1 MEPLAG
7 IKVIDLTRILA
18 GPFCTQAMA
27 DAGADVL
34 KIEEPRKGDDTR
46 GWGPPFVKGESA
58 YFLAV
63 NRGKRSLTLNLKDPR
78 GRKLLWRL
86 LDGADVVVENFR
98 PGTLD
103 GMGFGEVEVR
113 ARYPRIVYASISG
126 YGPDGPWG
134 GRPGYD
140 AIIQGEGGLMSVTGP
155 ADGAPYR
162 AGASVADV
170 IAGMTAYQ
178 GILLALLRR
187 ERTGEGAHVDV
198 SLLESLL
205 ATLAYHSSTWLLAGE
220 VPARLGNRHPSL
232 APYET
237 FEAQD
242 GYVIVG
248 VGSDS
253 LWRSFC
259 AVLGEPA
266 LERDPR
272 FETNALRVT
281 NYDALS
287 AVLVP
292 RFRAR
297 PVEAWLAA
305 LEAVG
310 IPCGRVR
317 TVAEALENPQ
327 VAARGLLLQ
336 VEHPAIGGGR
346 YVGSPIHLDGASR
359 GSTRPPPL
367 LGEHTDEVL
376 RERLGLGP
384 EEVDGLR
391 RDGVV

>member
-1 MEPLAG
+1 VNPLEG
-7 IKVIDLTRILA
+7 VKVIDLTRILA
-18 GPFCTQAMA
+18 GPYCTQALA

-63 NRGKRSLTLNLKDPR
+63 NRGKRSLTLNLKEAR
-78 GRKLLWRL
+78 GRELLWRL
-86 LDGADVVVENFR
+86 LDGADVLVENFR

-103 GMGFGEVEVR
+103 RMGLGEADVR
-113 ARYPRIVYASISG
+113 ARHPRIVYASVSG
-126 YGPDGPWG
+126 YGADGPWG

-140 AIIQGEGGLMSVTGP
+140 AIAQGEGGLMSVTGP
-155 ADGAPYR
+155 ADGAPHR

-170 IAGMTAYQ
+170 IAGMTAFQ

-187 ERTGEGAHVDV
+187 ERTGDGGRVDV
-198 SLLESLL
+198 SLLESLIGI
-205 ATLAYHSSTWLLAGE
+205 LAYHSTTWLLAGE
-220 VPARLGNRHPSL
+220 VPQRLGNRHPNL

-237 FEAQD
+237 FEAAD

-266 LERDPR
+266 LQRDPR

-281 NYDALS
+281 NYEALS

-292 RFRAR
+292 RFRTR
-297 PVEAWLAA
+297 PVEAWLSA
-305 LEAVG
+305 LEAAG

-317 TVAEALENPQ
+317 TVAEALDNPQ
-327 VAARGLLLQ
+327 VTARGLLLD
-336 VEHPAIGGGR
+336 VDHPSLGFGK
-346 YVGSPIHLDGASR
+346 YVGSPIHLDDAGR

-376 RERLGLGP
+376 RERLGLAP
-384 EEVDGLR
+384 EEVTGLR